1 MSVSGPA
8 QTASE
13 ITGFPLDGPHRRR
26 TTGGLYNRGFNAK
39 AQIRG
44 YRRTV
49 FVRAFGLRH
58 GHQRHQPG
66 LQDQDRPSGATVK
79 FTNGSTCV
87 SPCEISLKRRH
98 DTRADIAKEGYKPVY
113 VLVQSK
119 TGGAAAGNILL
130 GGLVGG
136 VVDGATGSTNFLSPS
151 PLSVKLVP
159 IGADGEAQLLDK
171 KDKVISTVQAHNDKV
186 RDDVAKTIG
195 VEAAGKLAPAPAAA
209 PAAEIVPAPQPSPAA
224 Q

>member
-1 MSVSGPA
+1 MHKSKLAALAALSSVALSGCA
-8 QTASE
+8 
-13 ITGFPLDGPHRRR
+13 
-26 TTGGLYNRGFNAK
+26 
-39 AQIRG
+39 
-44 YRRTV
+44 TV
-49 FVRAFGLRH
+49 INGTS
-58 GHQRHQPG
+58 
-66 LQDQDRPSGATVK
+66 QDYKVKTDPSGATVK

-98 DTRADIAKEGYKPVY
+98 DTRADITRDGYKPVY

-136 VVDGATGSTNFLSPS
+136 VVDGSNGSTNFLSPT

-159 IGADGEAQLLDK
+159 NGAEGEAQLLDK

-195 VEAAGKLAPAPAAA
+195 VEAAGKIAPTPVAA
-209 PAAEIVPAPQPSPAA
+209 PAAEATAAPQPAPSM